1 MEKDRNKQLLLKL
14 ADEIMEK
21 DDQVKIATLSDELTI
36 SQVVKFFER
45 QGRSFTKT
53 MIQNYVRVGVLPP
66 PVDKRYYTR
75 NHLIMLTLIDNLKS
89 IYSLEEIKSVLQ
101 PIAKNPEIFEDD
113 IIDTSRV
120 YKNYLTM
127 RKEAFSKWR
136 ESLPGLIDKVD
147 ELIKESDVEE
157 AEKDT
162 AMAFMIALT
171 IMAETIA
178 LKDMTASIIKAYFD
192 QDKGNM

>member
-147 ELIKESDVEE
+147 ELIRESDVEE